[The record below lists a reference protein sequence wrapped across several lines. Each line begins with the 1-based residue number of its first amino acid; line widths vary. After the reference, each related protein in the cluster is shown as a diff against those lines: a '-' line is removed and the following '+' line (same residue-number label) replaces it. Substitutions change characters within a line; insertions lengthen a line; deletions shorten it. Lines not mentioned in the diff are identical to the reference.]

1 MSFNQCLDQ
10 QVYKCIEPAH
20 VSQSIDAVYLL
31 AGGSDYE
38 EISAAN
44 LDVILTFNN
53 GNRQKQFNV
62 TIIDDLQFEVVEDF
76 TLELKFPTLEL
87 SNVISPNT
95 TIVEIISNEGNT
107 VPNQKK
113 KYTKLIIIIYSG
125 SYYWFQ

>member
-1 MSFNQCLDQ
+1 M
-10 QVYKCIEPAH
+10 H

-113 KYTKLIIIIYSG
+113 KKKKKNI
-125 SYYWFQ
+125 QN